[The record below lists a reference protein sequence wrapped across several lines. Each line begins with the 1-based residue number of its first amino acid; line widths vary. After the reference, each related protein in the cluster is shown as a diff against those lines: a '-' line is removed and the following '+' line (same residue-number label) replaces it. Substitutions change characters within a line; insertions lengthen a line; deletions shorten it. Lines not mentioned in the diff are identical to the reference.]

1 MDDMIYKV
9 HGKEQSQFV
18 RLDKVLEIIDS
29 RKYGL
34 CWSISEKLWNDN
46 MDKIKEEVIKLKGE

>member
-1 MDDMIYKV
+1 MDDMIHKV
-9 HGKEQSQFV
+9 HGKEQSQFI

-29 RKYGL
+29 RKYRL